1 MARPTST
8 PTPADLADA
17 LRTAERERR
26 GIEFPSQRAEH
37 EGWTLD
43 WAFARAVALER
54 DALRVADGE
63 TQVGWKLGWTSAAMR
78 EALGIERP
86 NWGTLW
92 DTQVVEAGEP
102 IDLGTLLHP
111 KVEPEFVWRR
121 GQSDEGQWHVGLEI
135 VDPRFPSFGF
145 AWLDNTLDNSSAAR
159 VVVGDAVPTGA
170 DLTSEVRFEE
180 WDGDDLVAVH
190 VGSGAQVMGHPERAV
205 TWLREQLAE
214 EGLTLGGDDLVF
226 TGGLAAPFDLVA
238 GRRYRLVAGDRSV
251 EVSASHGLNAS
262 RSLNASRPG

>member
-1 MARPTST
+1 MTRPT
-8 PTPADLADA
+8 PTPTELAAA
-17 LRTAERERR
+17 LRTAERERH
-26 GIEFPSQRAEH
+26 GIEFPSERAER

-43 WAFARAVALER
+43 WDVARTVAVER

-92 DTQVVEAGEP
+92 DSQVVEAGEP
-102 IDLGTLLHP
+102 IDLGALIHP
-111 KVEPEFVWRR
+111 KVEPEFVWRGGR
-121 GQSDEGQWHVGLEI
+121 WHVGLEI

-145 AWLDNTLDNSSAAR
+145 GWLDNTLDNSSAAR
-159 VVVGDAVPTGA
+159 VVVGDAVPTGV
-170 DLTSEVRFEE
+170 DLTAEVRFEE
-180 WDGDDLVAVH
+180 WEGDELVDVH

-205 TWLREQLAE
+205 AWLRDQLSG
-214 EGLTLGGDDLVF
+214 EGLALGDDDLVF

-238 GRRYRLVAGDRSV
+238 GRRYRQLVAGDLELSV
-251 EVSASHGLNAS
+251 EVSA
-262 RSLNASRPG
+262 